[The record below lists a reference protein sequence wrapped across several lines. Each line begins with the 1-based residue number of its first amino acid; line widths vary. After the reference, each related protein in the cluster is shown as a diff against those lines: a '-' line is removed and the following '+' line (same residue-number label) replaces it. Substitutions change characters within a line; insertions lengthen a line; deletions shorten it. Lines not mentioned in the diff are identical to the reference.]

1 MPRRLLLLLLL
12 LLLLASAASH
22 QFNTSKETNDDAVY
36 DQEEFRRSLSVC
48 WTENSCGKRVMV
60 TSHGGDWDVRNPY
73 DSLGAFQRAYENGAD
88 AIKGDFRVS
97 SDNIGMVIHSSPI
110 LLYESPNCYNVKV
123 EETTASDLQQCKMEV
138 TDYTFTSVPN
148 LLSWADQKINV
159 MLCVKESSDVA
170 RAISTLIENNAT
182 SRAFLELSIG
192 EMFNLEVQNIQGW
205 DQIYYVVE
213 LSNSGDVASALAAS
227 SQLLSR
233 MFLFE
238 INADYEDWPGPNDL
252 SVDIQAIHTAGI
264 KTFTASKSNPVTS
277 TVNNHLDMFKIGIDV
292 AYTYNLGNAVDARIQ
307 FNSQNNITPP

>member
-1 MPRRLLLLLLL
+1 MLIVLL
-12 LLLLASAASH
+12 LLLLATAAGH
-22 QFNTSKETNDDAVY
+22 PFNTSKDSNDDAVY
-36 DQEEFRRSLSVC
+36 DQEEFRRSLGVC
-48 WTENSCGKRVMV
+48 WTDDSCGKRVLV

-73 DSLGAFQRAYENGAD
+73 DSMGAFQRAYDHGAD

-110 LLYESPNCYNVKV
+110 LIYESPNCYNVKV
-123 EETTASDLQQCKMEV
+123 EETTASDLKKCKMEV

-159 MLCVKESSDVA
+159 MLCVKESRDVS

-192 EMFNLEVQNIQGW
+192 EMFNIEAQNIPGW

-213 LSNSGDVASALAAS
+213 LSNSGDVSSALAAS
-227 SQLLSR
+227 PQLLSR

-238 INADYEDWPGPNDL
+238 INAYYEDWPGPNDL
-252 SVDIQAIHTAGI
+252 SVDIQAIHSAGI

-277 TVNNHLDMFKIGIDV
+277 TVNNHLDMFNIGIDV
-292 AYTYNLGNAVDARIQ
+292 AYTYNLGNAVDARIK

>member
-1 MPRRLLLLLLL
+1 MLIFLPLLLLVT
-12 LLLLASAASH
+12 AAGLP
-22 QFNTSKETNDDAVY
+22 FNGSKDSNDDTVY
-36 DQEEFRRSLSVC
+36 DQEEFRRSLGVC
-48 WTENSCGKRVMV
+48 WTDDSCEKRVLV

-73 DSLGAFQRAYENGAD
+73 DSMGAFQRAYDHGAD

-110 LLYESPNCYNVKV
+110 LVYESPNCYNVKV
-123 EETTASDLQQCKMEV
+123 EETTASDLQRCKMEV

-159 MLCVKESSDVA
+159 MLCVKESRDVS
-170 RAISTLIENNAT
+170 RAISTLIEYNAT

-192 EMFNLEVQNIQGW
+192 EMFNIEAQNISGW

-213 LSNSGDVASALAAS
+213 LSNSGDVSSALAAS
-227 SQLLSR
+227 QQLLSR

-238 INADYEDWPGPNDL
+238 INAYYEDWPGPNDL
-252 SVDIQAIHTAGI
+252 AVDIQAIHSAGI

-277 TVNNHLDMFKIGIDV
+277 TVNNHLDMFSIGIDV

-307 FNSQNNITPP
+307 FNSQNDVTPP